1 MTLYFLVDENNVVT
15 NASEDAEG
23 INTVL
28 ADSDWIQ
35 APENVTMESI
45 LGLTYDSE
53 SNTFA

>member
-15 NASEDAEG
+15 NASQDAEG

-28 ADSDWIQ
+28 VDSDWIQ
-35 APENVTMESI
+35 APENATMEI